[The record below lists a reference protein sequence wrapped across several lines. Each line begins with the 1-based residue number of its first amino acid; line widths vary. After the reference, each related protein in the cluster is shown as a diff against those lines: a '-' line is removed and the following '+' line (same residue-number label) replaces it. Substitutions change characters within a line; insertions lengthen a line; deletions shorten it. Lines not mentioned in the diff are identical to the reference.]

1 MYVNIHA
8 PSLLLPHP
16 CKVDLN
22 ELSTWGSSHTD
33 LSLWSITTPG
43 DHNLN
48 KHELIYTLTQ
58 VSVFI
63 FAKWIWKICGLSF
76 FIYLLL
82 LPSIYYSY
90 LPSGTM
96 VLKFKSTC
104 PDLDASNKFQLFWP
118 NWSLKRKSLKLPI
131 ISIILHVLP
140 LTVVKKVLQNIC
152 VTNIN
157 EFCVKNINNPDCFR
171 SRLHYYTK

>member
-1 MYVNIHA
+1 M
-8 PSLLLPHP
+8 
-16 CKVDLN
+16 DLEN
-22 ELSTWGSSHTD
+22 MRFKL
-33 LSLWSITTPG
+33 
-43 DHNLN
+43 
-48 KHELIYTLTQ
+48 
-58 VSVFI
+58 
-63 FAKWIWKICGLSF
+63 F

-157 EFCVKNINNPDCFR
+157 EFCDKNINNPDCVR